1 MTANIFSSS
10 KSRFFFSETT
20 GNLSSHHHRLRH
32 ARARVHRQV
41 FFSPFQSNRE
51 RSRFKQSQK
60 ALVYRAT
67 PKKKKKKEDV
77 CVEID
82 FLKSDSHHAEEEK
95 KNAPIH
101 IQEY

>member
-67 PKKKKKKEDV
+67 PKKKKKKKEDV

-82 FLKSDSHHAEEEK
+82 FLQSDSHHAEE
-95 KNAPIH
+95 
-101 IQEY
+101 